1 MQLHIKQIIVNVEA
15 QKPSPMASAL
25 IRLLNT
31 AQEATPEQRTT
42 QNGPPAIGQA
52 WEGQAGVY
60 AGIMRGAKGQP
71 DYHLIVPTAIETQKE
86 AITWGGYREDQSDAV
101 CEFDGHANTTALVG
115 KGEGKHPAAE
125 WAASL
130 VVDGHSD
137 LYLPSRRELRLCWVN
152 VPELFADGCYWSST
166 QYSPYYAWCQGFS
179 DGGQYG
185 TGKSNELRARAVR
198 RLFIE

>member
-31 AQEATPEQRTT
+31 AQEANPERRTE
-42 QNGPPAIGQA
+42 QSGMPAIGQA
-52 WEGQAGVY
+52 WEGQAGIY

-71 DYHLIVPTAIETQKE
+71 DYHLIVPTAIEAQKE
-86 AITWGGYREDQSDAV
+86 AITWGGYREDQSDAA
-101 CEFDGHANTTALVG
+101 CEFDGHANTTALATKG
-115 KGEGKHPAAE
+115 KGKHPAAE

-130 VVDGHSD
+130 IVDGHSD

-152 VPELFADGCYWSST
+152 VPELFADGYYWSST
-166 QYSPYYAWCQGFS
+166 QYSPLNAWYQYFS
-179 DGGQYG
+179 GGGQYYHCKG
-185 TGKSNELRARAVR
+185 DELRARVVR